1 MGADLFPEQPS
12 STAAGVAFRE
22 IGFLF
27 KTTRKVPAKH
37 AGRLAPVQL
46 PGVYFLSLLRGVGR
60 PAGGRGVPANCMTLR
75 AAEQEGAASPTPAP
89 GVQSPA
95 VRSFKL
101 GFAGRP

>member
-60 PAGGRGVPANCMTLR
+60 PARGEGLPANGMTPR
-75 AAEQEGAASPTPAP
+75 AAEQEGAASSSPAP
-89 GVQSPA
+89 WRAVPSSPK
-95 VRSFKL
+95 F
-101 GFAGRP
+101 